1 VALRPYVSTMGR
13 DTSLNLSRE
22 RIAFHVQQ
30 MHPDCDTVVDHLM
43 PVGVLC
49 ENSDSGMVQMQFHP

>member
-1 VALRPYVSTMGR
+1 MGR